1 MKSIIKRIL
10 KEETNTSP
18 INRIGDNDKIHMSR
32 DGDLKFK
39 NVPIND
45 QPISFKPKGLWFS
58 IGTEWVDFI
67 NSKYNKNTSGR
78 VNDYIYDIKINDSKI
93 LTLGQENEP
102 LFMDN
107 YGVKNYY
114 GDMDVDWSKVA
125 DDWSGIEILIN
136 PRQLN
141 NVELWSTW
149 DIPSGCIW
157 DVGGI
162 KSVSKL

>member
-39 NVPIND
+39 NVPISD

-67 NSKYNKNTSGR
+67 TSKYNKN
-78 VNDYIYDIKINDSKI
+78 
-93 LTLGQENEP
+93 P
-102 LFMDN
+102 F
-107 YGVKNYY
+107 YG
-114 GDMDVDWSKVA
+114 
-125 DDWSGIEILIN
+125 
-136 PRQLN
+136 
-141 NVELWSTW
+141 
-149 DIPSGCIW
+149 
-157 DVGGI
+157 
-162 KSVSKL
+162 